1 MYVRDT
7 ITSVIAHELGHNFGL
22 GHSSGRQCDAAVE
35 SASCRTMGYRDYY
48 DVMGVSW
55 AELGS
60 LNAPQAARLNLLPA
74 AAELSVSGSPV
85 TVTLAPVSGRAGLR
99 ALRLTDAEGS
109 DYWLEYRPAAGRDAW
124 LGTPA
129 NRYGLEGGVL
139 LRHSEGLP
147 DTSVLLDASPT
158 PEGGW
163 NGDHQAALPLDV
175 PVPVS
180 GGDFSVV
187 VQGVGPAGA
196 VIAVTPA
203 GTAPATAPAT
213 PQAGR
218 GAGGPAVDVLPA
230 AQAAAAPVVELPVPE
245 YRATQALRGAGNLES
260 AGGSS
265 IAGGYLVALAASAL
279 AGSALLVVR
288 ALRRASVRRL

>member
-74 AAELSVSGSPV
+74 AAELSVSESPV

-129 NRYGLEGGVL
+129 NRYGLESGVL
-139 LRHSEGLP
+139 LRRAGDLP
-147 DTSVLLDASPT
+147 DTSVLLDAT
-158 PEGGW
+158 PSAAGSW
-163 NGDHQAALPLDV
+163 DADQRAALPV
-175 PVPVS
+175 GVAVPVS
-180 GGDFSVV
+180 GGDFTVV
-187 VQGVGPAGA
+187 VQSVGPAGA
-196 VIAVTPA
+196 VLSVTPA
-203 GTAPATAPAT
+203 PPAAGSAPAPTTLPAPRPAVLPGAGAPTVDAPLTAVSNSAALVEPEHATAARAT
-213 PQAGR
+213 PQ
-218 GAGGPAVDVLPA
+218 
-230 AQAAAAPVVELPVPE
+230 
-245 YRATQALRGAGNLES
+245 LES
-260 AGGSS
+260 AGTTSS
-265 IAGGYLVALAASAL
+265 LGPIAALAASVL
-279 AGSALLVVR
+279 AGSALLVRV
-288 ALRRASVRRL
+288 LRRATRTR